1 MPEATGENWN
11 KEKTMLRRLEH
22 AIMTME
28 KPSPFFDTL
37 SNEERAVFR
46 EVYDLIGVMQP
57 EKYHPEGDAFVHTMM
72 VLDEAAQVKEQAIR
86 PFDFMLAALTHDLG
100 KKIATGRKENGEW
113 HSIGHERKGIPLIR
127 AMLTRLGAKKETIC
141 YCENLCKLHMRVHTC
156 FYGKAGVKAT
166 NRLFGECVCPQDLAL
181 LCICDTLGTGKPRES
196 AVPEERFIRE
206 RLNEFIQQNHA

>member
-1 MPEATGENWN
+1 
-11 KEKTMLRRLEH
+11 MLRRLEH
-22 AIMTME
+22 AMMTME
-28 KPSPFFDTL
+28 KPSTFFDTL

-113 HSIGHERKGIPLIR
+113 PCSGRSQRLLPAERSAIPHILQR
-127 AMLTRLGAKKETIC
+127 RLRSRSRSAF
-141 YCENLCKLHMRVHTC
+141 LHRG
-156 FYGKAGVKAT
+156 Y
-166 NRLFGECVCPQDLAL
+166 Q
-181 LCICDTLGTGKPRES
+181 IY
-196 AVPEERFIRE
+196 
-206 RLNEFIQQNHA
+206 